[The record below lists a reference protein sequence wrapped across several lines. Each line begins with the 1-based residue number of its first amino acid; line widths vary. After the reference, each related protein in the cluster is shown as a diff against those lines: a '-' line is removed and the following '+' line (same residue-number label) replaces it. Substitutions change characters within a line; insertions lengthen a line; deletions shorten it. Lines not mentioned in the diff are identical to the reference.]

1 MSVRHHRLVG
11 FRLAIGPTH
20 VNSPANRILVV
31 EDDPDVGV
39 LLERVL
45 SSAGYQVDRATTASG
60 ARLLVEAQEY
70 RLVLADGIL
79 PDGTGIDVADAA
91 KARGMKA
98 LIITGY
104 GLRLSRLGGFDR
116 HDFILKPIRPGPLIE
131 LIANY
136 LSRPST

>member
-1 MSVRHHRLVG
+1 MIGRRHVD
-11 FRLAIGPTH
+11 
-20 VNSPANRILVV
+20 SPANRILVV
-31 EDDPDVGV
+31 EDDLDVGV

-45 SSAGYQVDRATTASG
+45 CSAGYYVDRATTASG
-60 ARLLVEAQEY
+60 ARRLVESQEY

-104 GLRLSRLGGFDR
+104 GLRLCQLGGFDR
-116 HDFILKPIRPGPLIE
+116 HDFILKPIRPGALVE
-131 LIANY
+131 LINNY
-136 LSRPST
+136 LSRSSA